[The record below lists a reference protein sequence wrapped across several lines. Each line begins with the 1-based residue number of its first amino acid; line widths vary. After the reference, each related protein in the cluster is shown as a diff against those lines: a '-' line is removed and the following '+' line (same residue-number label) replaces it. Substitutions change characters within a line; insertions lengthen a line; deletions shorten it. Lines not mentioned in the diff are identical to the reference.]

1 MRIGRLRPGSIV
13 LSTLCVLPLVLSAAL
28 ADEPNWPRWRGPAN
42 DGKSTDA
49 GLLKSWPEGG
59 PKLLWHCDDVGQ
71 GFSSPTFANGCIYI
85 TGRKPAASGEELF
98 TPAGESSMRDGR
110 KSASDEK
117 KPRARVGTGYYDY
130 PGTHLY
136 LTCLDMSGKILWNKD
151 IGEAYD
157 HKFVGSRS
165 SVTTD
170 DGLLYVF
177 SGKGVL
183 GCYDG
188 KTGETK
194 WTRSVKDFEGTQ
206 GPINWGWAESP
217 LVVDDKIVFTPGG
230 EKTFMVALDKKTGK
244 TAWQSPPVTEVHYVS
259 PRYVEYEDIPMVI
272 TGSKDLLI
280 GIHAKTG
287 KLLWTHPHGD
297 GSQANVPTP
306 VFDDGYVFWACGYGR
321 GAICIKLEVDPEN
334 KSITTKELWKERPR
348 SQNVLM
354 NCQTGGYILHDGCI
368 YGTNGYKGWTCLE
381 MKTGKPMWQVRGVS
395 KGSICWADGML
406 YMHSLKDGRIAL
418 VECTAKEYKQVGELL
433 APIAEGK
440 NIVAHCKKLGIAA
453 PESPVTEGPVTEIK
467 EERRGPS
474 WAHPVVTGGRLY
486 QRFHRHLYC
495 YDVKAK

>member
-1 MRIGRLRPGSIV
+1 MGTGRFQPLCAV
-13 LSTLCVLPLVLSAAL
+13 LATLCALMVVLGAVR
-28 ADEPNWPRWRGPAN
+28 ADEPDWPRWRGPTN

-98 TPAGESSMRDGR
+98 TPAGESSLKDGR
-110 KSASDEK
+110 KSAADTA
-117 KPRARVGTGYYDY
+117 KPRERVGTGYSDY
-130 PGTHLY
+130 PGTHLH
-136 LTCLDMSGKILWNKD
+136 LTCLDMNGRILWSKD
-151 IGEAYD
+151 IGEAYE

-170 DGLLYVF
+170 DGRLYVF

-188 KTGETK
+188 KTGETQ
-194 WTRSVKDFEGTQ
+194 WTRTVRDFEGKQ
-206 GPINWGWAESP
+206 GTANWGWAESP
-217 LVVDDKIVFTPGG
+217 LIVEDKIIFTPGG

-244 TAWQSPPVTEVHYVS
+244 TVWQSPPVTEVHYV
-259 PRYVEYEDIPMVI
+259 PARYAEYQDIPMII
-272 TGSKDLLI
+272 TGSKDRMI

-287 KLLWTHPHGD
+287 KVLWTHPHGE

-306 VFDDGYVFWACGYGR
+306 VFDDGHVFWAVGYGR
-321 GAICIKLEVDPEN
+321 GAICIKLEVDPATRN
-334 KSITTKELWKERPR
+334 ITTKELWKETARGD
-348 SQNVLM
+348 NVLM
-354 NCQTGGYILHDGCI
+354 DCQTGGYILHDGYV
-368 YGTNGYKGWTCLE
+368 YGPNDYKGWTCLE
-381 MKTGKPMWQVRGVS
+381 MKTGKPMWQAPGVS

-418 VECTAKEYKQVGELL
+418 VECTPREYKQTGELL
-433 APIAEGK
+433 APVADGR
-440 NIVAHCKKLGIAA
+440 NIVAHCKKLGIPA
-453 PESPVTEGPVTEIK
+453 PERPVEAIK
-467 EERRGPS
+467 NESRGPS

-486 QRFHRHLYC
+486 QRYHRHLYC
-495 YDVKAK
+495 YDVKAKW